1 VKKKNLRK
9 DFPIFEHTKTFFIQ
23 IMPEHTRNQPP
34 ASAQD
39 FPIVGVGASAG
50 GLDAFKKFL
59 ENIPADSGMAYVLV
73 QHLAPSH
80 ESILPKLLAKATL
93 LPVFE
98 ITDDINLAPN
108 HVYIIPENKMLTTFD
123 GVLKLAPRD
132 LKNKKNMPIDLFFSS
147 LAEIHKS
154 FAIGVV
160 LSGTGFDGS
169 KGLKSIKEE
178 GGITYAQ
185 NPDSATFDGMPQSAI
200 QAGAVDFILNPE
212 AIPDHLVRIEK
223 AYETNDAHSEEPQ
236 VDKVEEDIFKSI
248 IRILR
253 LRTGNDFTHY
263 KEATIRRRIAR
274 RMLLTKKEE
283 PGAYLS
289 FLRNEKSEQDALFN
303 DILIPV
309 SYFFRDTK
317 IFEAMAETVIPLILK
332 NKNPNESIRI
342 WTAGCSTGEEAY
354 SLAISL
360 HEYLSEK
367 APGMK
372 VQLFASDISENVIT
386 KARAA
391 IYTKQDLQNVSD
403 SRLQNYFVKSDGNY
417 HISKTIREMCVFAVH
432 NFLKDPPFAK
442 MDLISCRNVLIY
454 LNPFLQKKAMTTFH
468 YALKE
473 NGILFL
479 GKSESASAHANL
491 FEPIL
496 KNQKIYTRKSV
507 PGRYVPSAFEPTEV
521 MSPDRNSMPRKK
533 ITLEDDFQKSAHNI
547 LFNKYT
553 PPAVIIDEHKEIV
566 HFHGDTSPFL
576 IPSPG
581 KPNFNIL
588 RMAREG
594 LAFEMRNALL
604 KTKDTRGIIIKED
617 IPLKDQ
623 NYKVTIEVVTLNSE
637 ETHSLI
643 LFHKKEIPK
652 EDTKKASEKKN
663 IDKLRIKQLEDEIQQ
678 IREDIKRVTEDQEAA
693 NEELQSANEELLSNS
708 EELQTLNEE
717 LETSAEE
724 LQSNN
729 EELISVNDELMDR
742 QDQLMAS
749 RMYAEAIVE
758 TIREPLLI
766 LDNKMRIKSANVA
779 FYDFFST
786 SESEIEG
793 KSFYEINNS
802 QWNFNDFRAQ
812 LEDVLPHRTVIKDF
826 EINIKVTGK
835 KECKLL
841 INAKQVVNDKH
852 SDQLI
857 LLAFED
863 ITEQKGIMLLEESE
877 ERFRVLAD
885 SAPVL
890 MWLSGIDKNHYF
902 FNKGWL
908 DFTGRTLE
916 EEFGS
921 GWSENVHPDDLT
933 RCLSIYNKN
942 FDAKTEF
949 YTEYRLKHFSG
960 EYRWISDKGVPR
972 FTNNGTFLGYVGA
985 CMDIDE
991 NKNFSKN
998 LEEQVTLRT
1007 EELKQSRSFLESI
1020 LNTIQG
1026 VVYVYDFIKT
1036 KTIFINENIF
1046 EATGISSDEIENS
1059 EDDLYLN
1066 LVHPEDLDHFLSH
1079 RESIKNQESIISQV
1093 EYRIKNKKGT
1103 WTSLLSRDL
1112 VFKRDIH
1119 GKAIQYIAAT
1129 TDISEIKSANDK
1141 LVYKNQELEFKN
1153 NELASFTSVASHDLK
1168 EPLRKISIF
1177 SKLIQERESKNLS
1190 DTTKYNLERII
1201 VSTDRMQQLIDDL
1214 LDYSQININKI
1225 VFTKADLNLLVK
1237 KVMSDLKEVIEENEA
1252 VIEVPKLPSLPIISS
1267 QMQQVFNNLL
1277 TNAMKYRKTENP
1289 MIQIFSETVS
1299 GYEIEKLGADTDIDY
1314 SKITVKDNGIGFP
1327 EAFTEK
1333 VFEPF
1338 KRLHGKDE
1346 FSGSGI
1352 GLAICKKIMVN
1363 HKGFITA
1370 KSEVDKGSEFTLYL
1384 PLK

>member
-1 VKKKNLRK
+1 
-9 DFPIFEHTKTFFIQ
+9 
-23 IMPEHTRNQPP
+23 MPENYSRNQPP
-34 ASAQD
+34 ASLQN
-39 FPIVGVGASAG
+39 FPIVGIGASAG

-59 ENIPADSGMAYVLV
+59 ENIPEDSGMAYVLV

-80 ESILPKLLAKATL
+80 ESLLPQLLARVTS

-98 ITDDINLAPN
+98 ITDEINLAPD

-123 GVLKLAPRD
+123 GVLKLEPRD

-147 LAEIHKS
+147 LAEVHKS
-154 FAIGVV
+154 FAIGIV

-169 KGLKSIKEE
+169 KGLKLIKEE
-178 GGITYAQ
+178 GGVTYAQ
-185 NPDSATFDGMPQSAI
+185 NPDSATFNGMPQSAI
-200 QAGAVDFILNPE
+200 QAGGVDFIMNPE
-212 AIPDHLVRIEK
+212 AIPEHLVRIEK
-223 AYETNDAHSEEPQ
+223 AYETNDAHSEDPQ
-236 VDKVEEDIFKSI
+236 VDKNEEDIFKSI
-248 IRILR
+248 VRILR

-283 PGAYLS
+283 PGAYLN
-289 FLRNEKSEQDALFN
+289 FLRNDKSEQDALFN
-303 DILIPV
+303 DVLIPV
-309 SYFFRDTK
+309 SYFFRDSK
-317 IFEAMAETVIPLILK
+317 IFETLKEDVFPHILK

-403 SRLQNYFVKSDGNY
+403 ARLQSYFVKSDGNY

-479 GKSESASAHANL
+479 GKSESASAHSNL

-507 PGRYVPSAFEPTEV
+507 PGRYVPAAFEPLEII
-521 MSPDRNSMPRKK
+521 SPDRNTGTRKK
-533 ITLEDDFQKSAHNI
+533 NMLDEDFQKSAHAI

-604 KTKDTRGIIIKED
+604 KTKDLKETVVKED
-617 IPLKDQ
+617 IPLKDL
-623 NYKVTIEVVTLNSE
+623 NYKVTIEVVPLDVE
-637 ETHSLI
+637 ERHSLI

-652 EDTKKASEKKN
+652 EDKKKASEKKSAEQ
-663 IDKLRIKQLEDEIQQ
+663 LRIKQLEEEIQQ

-749 RMYAEAIVE
+749 RMYSEAIVE

-766 LDNKMRIKSANVA
+766 LDSMMRIKSANAA
-779 FYDFFST
+779 FYNFFNT

-802 QWNFNDFRAQ
+802 QWNFNDFKAQ
-812 LEDVLPHRTVIKDF
+812 LEGVLPHRTVIKDF
-826 EINIKVTGK
+826 EIKINISGK
-835 KECKLL
+835 KETKLL
-841 INAKQVVNDKH
+841 INARQVVNDKH

-863 ITEQKGIMLLEESE
+863 ITEHQDLMFLEESE
-877 ERFRVLAD
+877 DRFRFLAD
-885 SAPVL
+885 AAPIL
-890 MWLSGIDKNHYF
+890 MWLSGIDKSYHF
-902 FNKGWL
+902 FNKGWT
-908 DFTGRTLE
+908 DFTGKA
-916 EEFGS
+916 
-921 GWSENVHPDDLT
+921 SENHTNDWKESVHPEDLK
-933 RCLSIYNKN
+933 RSQDIYNSN
-942 FDAKTEF
+942 FDAQKPF
-949 YTEYRLKHFSG
+949 SIEYRLKNSDG
-960 EYRWISDKGVPR
+960 DYRWILDKGTPR
-972 FTNNGTFLGYVGA
+972 FTNNGVFLGYVGA
-985 CMDIDE
+985 CIDIDE
-991 NKNFSKN
+991 TKNFSRN
-998 LEEQVTLRT
+998 LEEKVNIRT
-1007 EELKQSRSFLESI
+1007 EELRDSRTFLESI

-1026 VVYVYDFIKT
+1026 VVYVYDFEKQ
-1036 KTIFINENIF
+1036 KAIFINENIL
-1046 EATGISSDEIENS
+1046 EATGIKSAQITENS
-1059 EDDLYLN
+1059 EDIYLSLIHPDDLN
-1066 LVHPEDLDHFLSH
+1066 HFLSN
-1079 RESIKNQESIISQV
+1079 RESIRNQEDIISQV
-1093 EYRIKNKKGT
+1093 EYRIKNKKGN
-1103 WTSLLSRDL
+1103 WNYLLSRDS

-1129 TDISEIKSANDK
+1129 TDISEIKKANDK
-1141 LVYKNQELEFKN
+1141 VVFKNQELEFKN

-1177 SKLIQERESKNLS
+1177 SKLIQERESKSLS
-1190 DTTKYNLERII
+1190 DSTKYNLERII
-1201 VSTDRMQQLIDDL
+1201 ISAERMQQLIEDL
-1214 LDYSQININKI
+1214 LSYSQINIHKI
-1225 VFTKADLNLLVK
+1225 VYTKTDLNSQVK
-1237 KVMSDLKEVIEENEA
+1237 KVLGDLKEIIEENEA
-1252 VIEVPKLPSLPIISS
+1252 IIEIGKLPTLPVIPS
-1267 QMQQVFNNLL
+1267 QIQQVFTNLL
-1277 TNAMKYRKTENP
+1277 TNALKYRKKESIK
-1289 MIQIFSETVS
+1289 IQVFAEAIMGS
-1299 GYEIEKLGADTDIDY
+1299 EIEHLGANLDIEY

-1327 EAFTEK
+1327 TAFEEK

-1346 FSGSGI
+1346 FSGSGL

-1363 HKGFITA
+1363 HKGFIIA
-1370 KSEVDKGSEFTLYL
+1370 KSEAGEGSEFILYL